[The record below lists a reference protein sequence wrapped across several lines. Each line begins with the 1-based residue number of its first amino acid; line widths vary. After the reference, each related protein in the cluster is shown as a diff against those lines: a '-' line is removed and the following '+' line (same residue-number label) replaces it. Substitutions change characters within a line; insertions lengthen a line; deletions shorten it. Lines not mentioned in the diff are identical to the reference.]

1 MKKINMNAKTK
12 KVVKTVVSIGGAVA
26 AAGLAYAIG
35 FRAGGNNCAEIINM
49 ALDQHGDTFSIHD
62 HGYNITRVSYEC
74 GLMSQKLHTYGPS
87 ED

>member
-1 MKKINMNAKTK
+1 MKKINMSTKT
-12 KVVKTVVSIGGAVA
+12 
-26 AAGLAYAIG
+26 
-35 FRAGGNNCAEIINM
+35 N
-49 ALDQHGDTFSIHD
+49 TFSIHD